1 MSRRLDYKLVQ
12 KMPSKFLS
20 KLYQQGLKGVKTAQH
35 EKIPLDLQP
44 ATEGKQAEKV
54 TQLQKRTI
62 SYEKRRMT
70 QRKNPRGQTPEASF
84 SPELDLDGEI
94 LDF

>member
-20 KLYQQGLKGVKTAQH
+20 KLYQQTLKGVKTARH

-54 TQLQKRTI
+54 IQLQKRTI
-62 SYEKRRMT
+62 FYEKRMT
-70 QRKNPRGQTPEASF
+70 QKKNPRGQTPKASS
-84 SPELDLDGEI
+84 SPELDLDDEI

>member
-20 KLYQQGLKGVKTAQH
+20 KLYQQGLKGVKRARH

-54 TQLQKRTI
+54 TQLQKRII
-62 SYEKRRMT
+62 SYEKKNDSKKKP
-70 QRKNPRGQTPEASF
+70 QRTDPRSLLFT
-84 SPELDLDGEI
+84 
-94 LDF
+94 

>member
-20 KLYQQGLKGVKTAQH
+20 KLYQQGLKGVKRTRH

-54 TQLQKRTI
+54 TQLQKRII
-62 SYEKRRMT
+62 SYEKRMT
-70 QRKNPRGQTPEASF
+70 QRKNPRGQTPEASS
-84 SPELDLDGEI
+84 SPELDLDDEI